1 MNGTEESQSAQV
13 ATGQPS
19 VASADSAI
27 GQTPLR
33 PRRGYDL
40 PLDGTPDEIRE
51 KLRADIEN
59 RLIDVCSKWSTGE
72 FDAIV
77 DDVTDTTLKYN
88 GVE

>member
-1 MNGTEESQSAQV
+1 MNDTEERQSTQV
-13 ATGQPS
+13 ATDQRP
-19 VASADSAI
+19 VAGADSAI
-27 GQTPLR
+27 RHTPTR
-33 PRRGYDL
+33 PRRAFDL

-51 KLRADIEN
+51 KLRAEVEN